1 MVSADLLDTR
11 LLIVSGKGGVGKT
24 TVATALARAAARSG
38 RRTVLAEVEGRGGI
52 ARLLG
57 LPAVRFEDRPTPFGF
72 AVTSITPREAL
83 VEYLWMFFGMRT
95 LSRTLGRAKVLEM
108 ATDGIPGFRDLM
120 IAGKLYE
127 LTEWRRG
134 SGSSS
139 GRRRYDLVV
148 VDAPPTGQLL
158 PLLRAPGMFLDII
171 RMGRPHRQMQSIDRL
186 LRRESA
192 VVLVAIPEEMSVAET
207 LETSAALREDGM
219 ACRAVVANRVL

>member
-57 LPAVRFEDRPTPFGF
+57 LPAVGFDERPTPFGF

-95 LSRTLGRAKVLEM
+95 LSRTLGRAKVLE
-108 ATDGIPGFRDLM
+108 IWERFRPF
-120 IAGKLYE
+120 
-127 LTEWRRG
+127 TEWEGLRPYVG
-134 SGSSS
+134 DPESGP
-139 GRRRYDLVV
+139 D
-148 VDAPPTGQLL
+148 PQL
-158 PLLRAPGMFLDII
+158 
-171 RMGRPHRQMQSIDRL
+171 
-186 LRRESA
+186 
-192 VVLVAIPEEMSVAET
+192 T
-207 LETSAALREDGM
+207 LF
-219 ACRAVVANRVL
+219 